1 MKKRITAIIM
11 ALVMVMALLLTTV
24 FAANPIEFKVT
35 ADKTTAEPGDTI
47 SYTVTMGAATDLV
60 SLKIKL
66 DIPAGLTYVA
76 GSGTVASG
84 VKGTLKATSVEFTES
99 SRVFMA
105 DPSYTG
111 TAVITLFT
119 FKCTVNAEAKGALTV
134 GLIID
139 DDNIFDS
146 NADNIPFTKTG
157 ATVNVPVRATGIKLN
172 KTALSLSLNGT
183 KEETLFATVEPSDTT
198 DTVTWTSS
206 NTKVATVVNG
216 KVTAV
221 GAGTAVITVR
231 AGNQTATCTV
241 NVSACDHVFTAET
254 VKAEALKTAGDCL
267 NKAVY
272 YKSCAKCGAV
282 SSNDSDT
289 FEGAFGSHKMTK
301 HEATVATCAKEGNPE
316 YWSCSVC
323 KKNYDSATGGTE
335 VTNIVIQKDP
345 ANHVG
350 SYKYEV
356 NKTDATKH
364 DKICTGCDTVVET
377 VAHSGGTPT
386 CTKKAVCSDCKA
398 EYGELAK
405 HKLTKTDKV
414 DSTCTATGHQA
425 YWTCSEC
432 KGIFA
437 DEQGTTA
444 TTLDKLTIEK
454 KAHTP
459 GDYVTN
465 ATEHFKTCSVCGI
478 EIKDSRAKHTFVK
491 DEATGVETCSVCG
504 YAIGGKVDENH
515 KHAADKEAGLFRDE
529 NNHWYKCTDKN
540 CTSHVGEAKHDF
552 ETVSTTKDGNKT
564 TTVEKCKTCGYVK
577 TTTVDNTPTTP
588 TKPGRPVR

>member
-231 AGNQTATCTV
+231 AGNQTSTCTV

>member
-11 ALVMVMALLLTTV
+11 ALVMVMALLPTTV

-491 DEATGVETCSVCG
+491 DEAPVLRPAPSAATPSAARSTRIISMPPTRKLACSAMRITTG
-504 YAIGGKVDENH
+504 
-515 KHAADKEAGLFRDE
+515 
-529 NNHWYKCTDKN
+529 
-540 CTSHVGEAKHDF
+540 TSA
-552 ETVSTTKDGNKT
+552 
-564 TTVEKCKTCGYVK
+564 
-577 TTTVDNTPTTP
+577 PTRTAP
-588 TKPGRPVR
+588 LMWARLSMTSRP